1 MGGIRAMD
9 IHNFQ
14 LGSVFHQNAKEYVTR
29 PVKAMKY
36 QPGLGIENSWMVYFE
51 GSPSNEGKSSHF
63 GVKFFPTKET
73 AQNFI
78 DADEKQYA
86 MENGVRVG
94 MKVKCDE
101 PLPVLYRE
109 EPDIEKNEGILF
121 QFGDKAFISDESEKY
136 EFYIL
141 DSNWCDCDTWIIQ
154 DMDGNIRVWD
164 RTMMDELFFFGK
176 EAECGYEKT
185 DRGEYLQVAV

>member
-1 MGGIRAMD
+1 MD

-14 LGSVFHQNAKEYVTR
+14 LNDISQQNAREFCTR
-29 PVKAMKY
+29 PVMAMKY
-36 QPGLGIENSWMVYFE
+36 QPGLGIENGWMVYFE
-51 GSPSNEGKSSHF
+51 VNPFNEEKSSHF
-63 GVKFFPTKET
+63 GIKFFPTKDK
-73 AQNFI
+73 AQSFI
-78 DADEKQYA
+78 EADEKQYA

-109 EPDIEKNEGILF
+109 EPDIEKNEGVLF

-164 RTMMDELFFFGK
+164 RTMMDELFFFGR
-176 EAECGYEKT
+176 EAECVYEKT
-185 DRGEYLQVAV
+185 DKGEYLQVAV